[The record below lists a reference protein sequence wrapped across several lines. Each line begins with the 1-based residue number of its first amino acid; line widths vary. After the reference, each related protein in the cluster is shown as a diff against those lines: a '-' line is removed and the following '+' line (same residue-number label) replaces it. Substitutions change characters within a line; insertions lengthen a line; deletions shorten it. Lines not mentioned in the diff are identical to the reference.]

1 MRVEAGR
8 LLTEI
13 ATYLQDRARYAE
25 AAPLYQQALLIREQL
40 LGSEHSDVATSLTNL
55 ANLHMIQGNYEQV
68 E

>member
-1 MRVEAGR
+1 MYLIIEQYQIVRVEAGR

-55 ANLHMIQGNYEQV
+55 RIST
-68 E
+68 